1 MSSSPSE
8 LMSDYMI
15 RKEGWRAL
23 TERLGISG
31 AVRFL
36 MQYDTGHGDY
46 TEERK
51 ALFDHLTAEEV
62 LKAVKEADADH

>member
-1 MSSSPSE
+1 MTFPPSE
-8 LMSDYMI
+8 IMSDYEI
-15 RKEGWRAL
+15 RKEGWKVL

-31 AVRFL
+31 AIRFL

-51 ALFDHLTAEEV
+51 ALFEHLTPDEA
-62 LKAVKEADADH
+62 LKLVEDADAER